1 MNSMLRVLIADDDHL
16 FRELL
21 RARLADPRIDIVGEA
36 ENGEDALR
44 LVQSLAPDVL
54 VMDVD
59 MPVMDG
65 LAAAERLVHEQAGVR
80 VVILSGSPGLFTT
93 SRAEAAGARYVDKGQ
108 LPEDFA
114 AHLLSGPETAH

>member
-1 MNSMLRVLIADDDHL
+1 MTNLLRVLIADDDHL

-36 ENGEDALR
+36 ENGQDALR
-44 LVQSLAPDVL
+44 LAETLAPDVI

-59 MPVMDG
+59 MPIMDG
-65 LAAAERLVHEQAGVR
+65 LAAAEQLVHEQTGVR
-80 VVILSGSPGLFTT
+80 VVIVSGSPGLFTP
-93 SRAEAAGARYVDKGQ
+93 SRAEAVGARYVDKGK

-114 AHLLSGPETAH
+114 AHLLAPPA

>member
-1 MNSMLRVLIADDDHL
+1 MTALRVLIADDDHL

-21 RARLADPRIDIVGEA
+21 RAGLADPRIDIVGEA

-44 LVQSLAPDVL
+44 LVQTLAPDVL

-59 MPVMDG
+59 MPLLDG

-80 VVILSGSPGLFTT
+80 VVILSGSPGLFTP
-93 SRAEAAGARYVDKGQ
+93 SRAAAAGARYVDKDE
-108 LPEDFA
+108 LPDDFA
-114 AHLLSGPETAH
+114 AHLLSGPPA

>member
-1 MNSMLRVLIADDDHL
+1 MTNLLRVLIADDDHL

-21 RARLADPRIDIVGEA
+21 RARLADPRIDIIGEA

-44 LVQSLAPDVL
+44 MVETLAPDVL

-59 MPVMDG
+59 MPIMDG
-65 LAAAERLVHEQAGVR
+65 LSAAERLVLDETGVR
-80 VVILSGSPGLFTT
+80 VVIMSGSPGLFTS
-93 SRAEAAGARYVDKGQ
+93 SRAEAVGARYVDKGE

-114 AHLLSGPETAH
+114 AHLLSGPPAA

>member
-1 MNSMLRVLIADDDHL
+1 MTNLLRVLIADDDHL

-21 RARLADPRIDIVGEA
+21 RARLADPRIDIIGEA

-44 LVQSLAPDVL
+44 MVETLAPDVL

-59 MPVMDG
+59 MPIMDG
-65 LAAAERLVHEQAGVR
+65 LSAAERLVLDETGVR
-80 VVILSGSPGLFTT
+80 VVIMSGSPGLFTS
-93 SRAEAAGARYVDKGQ
+93 SRAEAAGARYVDKGE

-114 AHLLSGPETAH
+114 AHLLRPPA